1 MAELFSVACT
11 AVLAALLITA
21 IVTDV
26 RSFTIPNWLTAG
38 VALCALPWWWAS
50 GWALWPDIA
59 VQVGMAA
66 LILGLFTVLFAMGAM
81 GGGDVKLLAALALWL
96 PPLPLIRMLFLMAVV
111 GGVLTLGLMLLHRV
125 RQRQGWPEIP
135 YGVAIGTA
143 TLWVVGE
150 PLLNQFTA

>member
-1 MAELFSVACT
+1 MGGLFSVACT

-59 VQVGMAA
+59 IQVGMAA
-66 LILGLFTVLFAMGAM
+66 LVLALFAALFAAGAM

-96 PPLPLIRMLFLMAVV
+96 PPLPLVRMLFLMALL
-111 GGVLTLGLMLLHRV
+111 GGVLTLGLVLLHRA
-125 RQRQGWPEIP
+125 RRREGRPEIP
-135 YGVAIGTA
+135 YGVAIGA
-143 TLWVVGE
+143 AALWVLGE

>member
-1 MAELFSVACT
+1 MAGLFSVACT
-11 AVLAALLITA
+11 ALLAALLITA

-38 VALCALPWWWAS
+38 VALCALPWWWAQ
-50 GWALWPDIA
+50 GWAPWPDIA
-59 VQVGMAA
+59 IQVAMAA
-66 LILGLFTVLFAMGAM
+66 LVLVLFAALFAMGAM

-96 PPLPLIRMLFLMAVV
+96 PPLPLIRMLVLMAVA
-111 GGVLTLGLMLLHRV
+111 GGVLTLGLVLLHRI
-125 RQRQGWPEIP
+125 RRRRGRPEIP

-143 TLWVVGE
+143 ALWVIGE